1 MTGFYGR
8 TGNTVLTNQDN
19 VTIGSITSVGSINV
33 TSGGINTTGAAV
45 SMGNVMAGI
54 VTASQFVGDG
64 ALLTG
69 VVSSKWRSNTN
80 GISTQSSIGVNTTSV
95 DTPALVGTGNS
106 FQGLYVSNGMII
118 LDNTLNGNH
127 YIGTNFNGL
136 MAGPVSVGGTL
147 TIDGVWVVV

>member
-1 MTGFYGR
+1 
-8 TGNTVLTNQDN
+8 
-19 VTIGSITSVGSINV
+19 
-33 TSGGINTTGAAV
+33 
-45 SMGNVMAGI
+45 MAGI

-69 VVSSKWRSNTN
+69 VVSSKWRTNTA
-80 GISTQSSIGVNTTSV
+80 GISTQSSVGVNTTSV
-95 DTPALVGTGNS
+95 DTSALVGTGNS
-106 FQGLYVSNGMII
+106 FQGLYISNGMII
-118 LDNTLNGNH
+118 HDNTLNGNH